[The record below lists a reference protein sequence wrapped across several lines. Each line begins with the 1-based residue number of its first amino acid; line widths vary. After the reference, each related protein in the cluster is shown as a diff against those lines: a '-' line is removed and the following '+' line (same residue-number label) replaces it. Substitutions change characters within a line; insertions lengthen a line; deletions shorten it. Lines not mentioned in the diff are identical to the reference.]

1 MHLDGSAEKQK
12 ADTSRIRSGYRRRH
26 QRNVRVSIKALASR
40 SVDFTYDLCRHNMAA
55 TKSTAS
61 ELRALADLINN
72 AVTQIENACES
83 RSQTYPLADEPFT
96 PQSEAARMSP
106 DVLEA
111 GNIIV
116 AAASQ
121 LVSAVRIPA
130 LTLSVTA
137 SYVSY
142 WPPAQSTILT
152 PTTALFDHLH
162 ASCNYVQCCGNSSR
176 GRGSG
181 IAVVVRL
188 FRIVAHDRVLKGS
201 ACQRDCG

>member
-1 MHLDGSAEKQK
+1 MVPLEDKK
-12 ADTSRIRSGYRRRH
+12 LIRLTFRSGYRRRH
-26 QRNVRVSIKALASR
+26 QHNVRGSIKALPTR
-40 SVDFTYDLCRHNMAA
+40 SVDFTFDLYRHNMAA

-142 WPPAQSTILT
+142 CSPIQSTTMLT
-152 PTTALFDHLH
+152 PTTALPDHLH
-162 ASCNYVQCCGNSSR
+162 ASCYHMQCCRNPPR
-176 GRGSG
+176 RRCPG
-181 IAVVVRL
+181 IAVAVMSSGSL
-188 FRIVAHDRVLKGS
+188 LTIVF
-201 ACQRDCG
+201 